1 MLSVVAGYSVIFWAR
16 TTQWKPTAMAARQ
29 ERENQVVTMFTVPR
43 QVLPSLGDDTD
54 SGPEPGSDQEVD
66 EEESEDSMT
75 CGIHSSLALEM
86 YCSQHDEVLCKAC
99 AAQGHR

>member
-1 MLSVVAGYSVIFWAR
+1 
-16 TTQWKPTAMAARQ
+16 MATWQ
-29 ERENQVVTMFTVPR
+29 ERENQGLRMFTVPR
-43 QVLPSLGDDTD
+43 QVLPSLGDDAD

-66 EEESEDSMT
+66 EEGSEYSMT
-75 CGIHSSLALEM
+75 CEIHSSLALEM